1 MTWLLSSAACSQT
14 TEKSLDAVA
23 VWRGWTAPAAGYYL
37 TIDAMRDTVAG
48 WREARQLADVRA
60 QALDALR
67 AEISAQQADLKNQ
80 LRQLNHEIET
90 ERAAWRGRVRRGKT
104 QGFFVGLAA
113 GFAGGYLVKRNNP

>member
-1 MTWLLSSAACSQT
+1 MSSAACSQT

-37 TIDAMRDTVAG
+37 SVDAMRDTVAG

-67 AEISAQQADLKNQ
+67 AEINAQQADLKNQ
-80 LRQLNHEIET
+80 LRQLNAEISA
-90 ERAAWRGRVRRGKT
+90 ERAAWRGRVRRGKL
-104 QGFFVGLAA
+104 QGFACGLLL
-113 GFAGGYLVKRNNP
+113 GFGGGYLVRRNNP